1 MYQEVKECLVDNT
14 LEKRAYSVEQAAYYI
29 GGSRPTVYRL
39 MDSGDLPSIHIG
51 RRRMILKEDLD
62 KFLDRQLAREGN
74 RGQ

>member
-1 MYQEVKECLVDNT
+1 
-14 LEKRAYSVEQAAYYI
+14 
-29 GGSRPTVYRL
+29 